1 MGTQVPVV
9 VNAGAAT
16 NAPAATTTAAPKVS
30 WLKKVGLAI
39 GKILHIVATDAKP
52 IEEIAVPVAKAIAP
66 QFSGLIDESDK
77 IFSSIV
83 NESIAAEGVATALG
97 QGGTGPQKLQTVVTS
112 IGPALDA
119 WVQAN
124 FPGAAAVS
132 DVEKAGLV
140 NAVVAIINK
149 VQTAAPAA
157 T

>member
-1 MGTQVPVV
+1 MGIPVT
-9 VNAGAAT
+9 VNAGT
-16 NAPAATTTAAPKVS
+16 GSAPAPAVATTVVAPKVS

-52 IEEIAVPVAKAIAP
+52 IEEIAVPVAKALAP
-66 QFSGLIDESDK
+66 QFSGLIDEADK
-77 IFSSIV
+77 IFSSVV
-83 NESIAAEGVATALG
+83 NEAVAAEGVSTALA
-97 QGGTGPQKLQTVVTS
+97 QENSGPQKLQQVVTA
-112 IGPALDA
+112 IGPMLDA

-132 DVEKAGLV
+132 NVEKAGLV

-149 VQTAAPAA
+149 AQPAPQA